1 MPLQLEYE
9 TYIRK
14 RGLRRRLVDYTHPT
28 FTLATALVMPHRIKI
43 LQSSRLRRDLGQKSR
58 EQLLPEGSGGV
69 GVPGPTGS
77 PSCMK
82 CENCV

>member
-14 RGLRRRLVDYTHPT
+14 RGLRRRLVDYTHPA
-28 FTLATALVMPHRIKI
+28 FTLAVALIMPRRIKI

-58 EQLLPEGSGGV
+58 EQLPEGSGGV

-77 PSCMK
+77 PSSMK